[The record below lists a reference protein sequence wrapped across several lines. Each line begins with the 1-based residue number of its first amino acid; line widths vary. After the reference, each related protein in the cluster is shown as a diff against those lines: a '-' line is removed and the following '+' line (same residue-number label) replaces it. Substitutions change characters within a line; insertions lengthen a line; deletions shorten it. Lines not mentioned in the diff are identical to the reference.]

1 MTLNVN
7 ALTIKVNALA
17 SAATWISAHTAD
29 PGTTGASEVTGGSYA
44 RQQTTWDAASGTG
57 PVTRAGS
64 QVTIPIP
71 AGTTVTHIGLFTAS
85 TAGTFEGL
93 VDTTD
98 EVFGSGGNLLVT
110 PTLSDG

>member
-1 MTLNVN
+1 VGLNSN
-7 ALTIKVNALA
+7 ALTVKVNALA

-29 PGTTGASEVTGGSYA
+29 PGTTGTSEVTGGSYA
-44 RQQTTWDAASGTG
+44 RQQTTWGAASGSG
-57 PVTRAGS
+57 PVTRAGT

-71 AGTTVTHIGLFTAS
+71 SGTTVTHFGLFTAV
-85 TAGTFEGL
+85 TGGTFEGF
-93 VDTTD
+93 VDSAD